1 MKRMRVRKTDSGVD
15 DSGVGGAV
23 HHHAQRVY
31 IEDTDA
37 GGIVY
42 YANYL
47 KFAER
52 ARTEMLRAAGLSHA
66 EMIEKDGLVLAVRR
80 CEADFLK
87 PARLDDLLDIASE
100 VDEIAGA
107 SFSLR
112 QAIRRGAEDLCLIFV
127 TIACVNGTNRP
138 TRLPEALRRVLSES
152 QSHPKQK

>member
-1 MKRMRVRKTDSGVD
+1 MSRMRALPAGRAARQAT
-15 DSGVGGAV
+15 GA

-66 EMIEKDGLVLAVRR
+66 EMIARDGLVLAVRR
-80 CEADFLK
+80 CDAEFLK
-87 PARLDDLLDIASE
+87 PALLDDLL
-100 VDEIAGA
+100 EITSQVETVAGA
-107 SFSLR
+107 SFTLR
-112 QAIRRGAEDLCLIFV
+112 QAIRRDSQDLCLISV
-127 TIACVNGTNRP
+127 TIACVNGTSRP
-138 TRLPEALRRVLSES
+138 QRLPEALRRVLNEFEP
-152 QSHPKQK
+152 HPKQRK